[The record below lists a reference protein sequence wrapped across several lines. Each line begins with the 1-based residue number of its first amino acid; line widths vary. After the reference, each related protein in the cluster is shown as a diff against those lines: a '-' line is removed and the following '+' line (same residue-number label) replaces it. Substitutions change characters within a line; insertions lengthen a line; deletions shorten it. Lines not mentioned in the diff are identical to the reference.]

1 MRWFPTV
8 FRESSR
14 SNDSGDDVPWFS
26 LSEDALSLRHEELQ
40 PYVVYMG
47 STLQDGDH
55 EVLQAAHLVISR

>member
-14 SNDSGDDVPWFS
+14 SNGSGDDVPWFS

-40 PYVVYMG
+40 SHVGLGWGARIPRNIVWIG
-47 STLQDGDH
+47 
-55 EVLQAAHLVISR
+55 EK